1 MSDSTIIHPGKQI
14 GHLLVIGLI
23 GYRNRTGLWECECEC
38 GRHITKRTDALLAAI
53 NRGYATGCGK
63 GCGMRKTT
71 ARTHRRHDNAHDG
84 EHIDWGAFISAHH
97 DLIDRYR
104 RAPAERATT

>member
-38 GRHITKRTDALLAAI
+38 GRHIIKRTDALLSAIRRGQAA
-53 NRGYATGCGK
+53 GCGR
-63 GCGMRKTT
+63 GCAMRKGN
-71 ARTHRRHDNAHDG
+71 RHGYGRRSVDTGG
-84 EHIDWGAFISAHH
+84 EPIDWGAWIANHH
-97 DLIDRYR
+97 ELVDRYR
-104 RAPAERATT
+104 NTTRKGHA

>member
-1 MSDSTIIHPGKQI
+1 MRPSRIIKPGKRI

-23 GYRNRTGLWECECEC
+23 GHRNRTGLWECECEC
-38 GRHITKRTDALLAAI
+38 GRHIIKRTDALLTAI
-53 NRGYATGCGK
+53 NRGYASGCGK

-71 ARTHRRHDNAHDG
+71 RRGRRTVDTG
-84 EHIDWGAFISAHH
+84 ERIDWGAFISAHH

-104 RAPAERATT
+104 RAPAEQAANT

>member
-23 GYRNRTGLWECECEC
+23 GHRNRTGLWECECEC
-38 GRHITKRTDALLAAI
+38 GRHIIKRTDALLTAI
-53 NRGYATGCGK
+53 NRGYASGCGK

-71 ARTHRRHDNAHDG
+71 RRGRRTVDTG
-84 EHIDWGAFISAHH
+84 ERID
-97 DLIDRYR
+97 
-104 RAPAERATT
+104 

>member
-38 GRHITKRTDALLAAI
+38 GRHIIKRTDALLAAI
-53 NRGYATGCGK
+53 NRGCASGCGK

-71 ARTHRRHDNAHDG
+71 RRGRRTVDTG
-84 EHIDWGAFISAHH
+84 ERIDWGAFISAHH

-104 RAPAERATT
+104 RAPAEQAANT